1 MRLAIIMQKFSFIR
15 FSVFLFGM
23 VLFLLPSLATAE
35 TWYVK
40 KSRTK
45 LQAEA
50 SARSKVV
57 GKLNKGTP
65 VNIKKKSGKFFQ
77 VSTGGKT
84 GWIFRFKL
92 TKKAPASNQGDGDAL
107 SALGGN
113 QRMAAR
119 ESASGSSIRGL
130 SPVSEEHARKKG
142 ATSESIQAVKD
153 MEDYKVRPEELD
165 RFLEEGKLGEYSQ

>member
-1 MRLAIIMQKFSFIR
+1 MPKSLFIR
-15 FSVFLFGM
+15 FSMILPGM
-23 VLFLLPSLATAE
+23 LMLLLPHLATAE

-40 KSRTK
+40 KSSTK

-50 SARSKVV
+50 SARSKVLV
-57 GKLNKGTP
+57 RLKQGTP
-65 VNIKKKSGKFFQ
+65 VKVKKKSRKFFQ
-77 VSTGGKT
+77 VSAGGKT

-92 TKKAPASNQGDGDAL
+92 SKKAPAQKQGEGDVL
-107 SALGGN
+107 GTLGGN
-113 QRMAAR
+113 QRIAAR

-130 SPVSEEHARKKG
+130 SPISEQHARKKG

-165 RFLEEGKLGEYSQ
+165 RFLEKGKLGEYSQ

>member
-1 MRLAIIMQKFSFIR
+1 MHQPIFIR
-15 FSVFLFGM
+15 FLILLIGTA
-23 VLFLLPSLATAE
+23 VLLLPQLAAAE

-50 SARSKVV
+50 SARSKVLS
-57 GKLNKGTP
+57 KLEQGTP
-65 VNIKKKSGKFFQ
+65 VNVKKKSGKFFQ
-77 VSTGGKT
+77 VSTGGKS
-84 GWIFRFKL
+84 GWVFRFKL
-92 TKKAPASNQGDGDAL
+92 SKKAPAGGQGEGDVL
-107 SALGGN
+107 GALGGN

-119 ESASGSSIRGL
+119 ESASVSSIRGL
-130 SPVSEEHARKKG
+130 SPISEQHAREKG

-153 MEDYKVRPEELD
+153 MEDFIVRPGQLD

>member
-1 MRLAIIMQKFSFIR
+1 MHRPIFIR
-15 FSVFLFGM
+15 FLILLLAI
-23 VLFLLPSLATAE
+23 LFLPHLATAE

-50 SARSKVV
+50 SARSKVLS
-57 GKLNKGTP
+57 KLQKGTP
-65 VNIKKKSGKFFQ
+65 VDVKKKSGKFFQ
-77 VSTGGKT
+77 VSTDGKM
-84 GWIFRFKL
+84 GWVFRFKL
-92 TKKAPASNQGDGDAL
+92 TKKAPAGGQDGGDVLG
-107 SALGGN
+107 ALGGN

-153 MEDYKVRPEELD
+153 MEKFIVQPEQLD
-165 RFLEEGKLGEYSQ
+165 RFLEEGRLGEYSQ